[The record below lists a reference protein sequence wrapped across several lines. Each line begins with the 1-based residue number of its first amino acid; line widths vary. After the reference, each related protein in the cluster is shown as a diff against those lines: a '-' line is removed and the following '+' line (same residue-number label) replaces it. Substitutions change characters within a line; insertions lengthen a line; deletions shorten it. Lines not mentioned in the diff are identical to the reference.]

1 MRHFTT
7 LDTMAHIKTFI
18 QDHPLVLLY
27 FSQPNCSVCHGLR
40 PQVAELMAQYPNIQ
54 MGHSNTHKVPA
65 VAGHFSIFTVP
76 VILLFVSGK
85 EYLRDARIVQ
95 LQRFDDK
102 ITHITIYITAAET

>member
-7 LDTMAHIKTFI
+7 LDTMEHIKTFI

-54 MGHSNTHKVPA
+54 MGHINTHKVPA

-85 EYLRDARIVQ
+85 EYLREARIVQ
-95 LQRFDDK
+95 LQRFDEK
-102 ITHITIYITAAET
+102 IHNIYINVTDSE

>member
-7 LDTMAHIKTFI
+7 LDTMEHIKTFI

-54 MGHSNTHKVPA
+54 MGHINTHKVPA

-76 VILLFVSGK
+76 VIPCSSVVKNILGK
-85 EYLRDARIVQ
+85 HESSNYNALM
-95 LQRFDDK
+95 K
-102 ITHITIYITAAET
+102 KYTT